1 MSDQGPGDRGK
12 SLEDAFFARENEALR
27 QRLREAGGAKQ
38 RKEAFSAASGITDDA
53 VLERLTALNIGSD
66 TVAALSLVPVV
77 VVAWA
82 DGGVDPKERSAALSA
97 AAEAGLDRQA
107 ASYQLLEQWL
117 AKRPS
122 PELLAAW
129 KDYMGAVSATMNA
142 EAKQALRAQL
152 LGRARRVAESAGGFL
167 GIGSKVSAPEQA
179 VLDDLATAVPV

>member
-1 MSDQGPGDRGK
+1 MGEHVLGDRGK
-12 SLEDAFFARENEALR
+12 ALEDAFFAKKDEELR
-27 QRLREAGGAKQ
+27 QRLRDTGDARQKRATF
-38 RKEAFSAASGITDDA
+38 AAASGITNEA
-53 VLERLTALNIGSD
+53 VLDRLTALNIGSD
-66 TVAALSLVPVV
+66 TLAALSLVPVV
-77 VVAWA
+77 MVAWA
-82 DGGVDPKERSAALSA
+82 DGIVDDKERVAALSA

-129 KDYMGAVSATMNA
+129 KDYMGAVSATMSA